1 MNDVAVVMQECTG
14 LWRRTLL
21 IEADGSRD
29 TGTDVVWLQGIS
41 AYVDSRGFAGVL
53 TQRRTGRDDVFEW
66 RRDIDLQP
74 PGEFPDAG
82 SMRWQGET
90 LVEEGVHADYVEHW
104 VRDAGTAGPS
114 WALSL
119 TSGAEPALLL
129 CVGDRFGWAGGDSV
143 LIGTV
148 GDDRW
153 NGLGIAMS
161 GQCLRANG
169 VRWDVQRIEGEVNL

>member
-1 MNDVAVVMQECTG
+1 MNEVAVVSRECVG

-21 IEADGSRD
+21 IEADGSPD
-29 TGTDVVWLQGIS
+29 TGTDVVWLQGAT

-53 TQRRTGRDDVFEW
+53 TQRSVQGEDVFEW

-82 SMRWQGET
+82 VMRWADDT
-90 LVEEGVHADYVEHW
+90 LVEEGVYADYVEHW
-104 VRDAGTAGPS
+104 VRDSGPADPC

-119 TSGAEPALLL
+119 IAAADRALLL
-129 CVGDRFGWAGGDSV
+129 RVGDRFGWAGGDLV

-153 NGLGIAMS
+153 DALGIAMS
-161 GQCLRANG
+161 GTRLRVDG
-169 VRWDVQRIEGEVNL
+169 VGWDVQRTEGEVEL